1 MTERIS
7 TGVAGLD
14 KLIEGG
20 VPKGSVVLV
29 SGAPGTGKT
38 ILGMQFLESAIKK
51 GKKCAYV
58 TIEEHPSKILEQA
71 KQFGFFAKPP
81 EMISAQDV
89 KYDLGWKKPDAVL
102 DKIKL
107 TLEKVGKKKVEVVVI
122 DSISSLSLEDG
133 LSARQLTRTL
143 IEGLYKIGVTAIV
156 TGEALQ
162 GDYPDEVTPFL
173 VDGVIVMKL
182 DSLGSEVSRSIMV
195 RKMRLTNADNSGN
208 SLEIKSK
215 KGILVRSEA

>member
-173 VDGVIVMKL
+173 VDGVIVMEL

-215 KGILVRSEA
+215 KGILVRSDA